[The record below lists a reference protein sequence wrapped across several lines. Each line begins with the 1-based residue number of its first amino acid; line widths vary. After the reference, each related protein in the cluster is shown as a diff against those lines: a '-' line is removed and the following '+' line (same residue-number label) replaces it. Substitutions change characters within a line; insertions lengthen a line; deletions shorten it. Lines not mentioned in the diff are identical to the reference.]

1 MPDFLPILAAGLG
14 VIGSGYL
21 GLAFLMGDKPVAEP
35 PVVEMVTVAE
45 ADTSVEDII
54 VLDWVGDRYE
64 VDPSAP
70 RFSITM

>member
-1 MPDFLPILAAGLG
+1 MPDFLPLLAAGLV

-21 GLAFLMGDKPVAEP
+21 GLAFLMGDKPESEP
-35 PVVEMVTVAE
+35 PVIEMVTVAE
-45 ADTSVEDII
+45 TDVDDII